1 MCRTPSRRRRTTHGA
16 FSLVETTV
24 ALGLVSAMLLTGL
37 TLLTLQ
43 PRLQDRVHAGEEA
56 MRAIEAALET
66 VRASELPLQ
75 SGRLAPGLAYPAG
88 DPHRNLSLTLEVTP
102 EATPGLYELRIQAT
116 YLTWGR
122 PGSRSLTTLTW
133 RP

>member
-1 MCRTPSRRRRTTHGA
+1 MTRLLRAPAAANRG

-24 ALGLVSAMLLTGL
+24 ALALVLAILLSGL

-43 PRLQDRVHAGEEA
+43 PRLQDRTRAAEDA
-56 MRAIEAALET
+56 LRAIEAALET
-66 VRASELPLQ
+66 LRAGELPLQ
-75 SGRLAPGLAYPAG
+75 SGQLVPGIAYPVG
-88 DPHRNLSLTLEVTP
+88 DPERDLRLTLEIN
-102 EATPGLYELRIQAT
+102 ALDTPGLFELQISAT

-122 PGSRSLTTLTW
+122 PASRVVNTLAW